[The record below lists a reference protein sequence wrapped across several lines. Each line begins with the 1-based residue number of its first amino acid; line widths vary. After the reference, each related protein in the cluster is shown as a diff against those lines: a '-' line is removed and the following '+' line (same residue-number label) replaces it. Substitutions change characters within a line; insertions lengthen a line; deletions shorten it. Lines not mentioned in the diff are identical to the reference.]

1 MTTYPTNF
9 ISKVIARVDFQ
20 PILKLKQEPVD
31 FQEIIRE
38 QFPRFSQK
46 ESIDISIKPGEVPIP
61 TKIPTWQFTSKEKT
75 DQISLNYQMITL
87 NMKKYVNFESF
98 FLKIELM
105 YNTFNNIYHPSI
117 IKRIGL
123 RFINEIK
130 LKGNPLDWDGI
141 VNNNL
146 YCITNAFP
154 DLSTSLTRAMS
165 QLHISLEDHSIT
177 FQFGI
182 FNSEYPN
189 IITQREFILDYD
201 CASKDESEPEG
212 VLSKFRLYYEDIKK
226 VFKQSRGEKLIR
238 IMKGEDV
245 L

>member
-1 MTTYPTNF
+1 MTTYPINF

-46 ESIDISIKPGEVPIP
+46 ESIDISIKPGEVPVP

-75 DQISLNYQMITL
+75 DQISLNYQMIALT
-87 NMKKYVNFESF
+87 MKKYVNFESF
-98 FLKIELM
+98 FLKVELM

-141 VNNNL
+141 INNNL
-146 YCITNAFP
+146 YCIINAFP
-154 DLSTSLTRAMS
+154 DLSTSLKRAMS
-165 QLHISLEDHSIT
+165 QLHISLEDHSII

-212 VLSKFRLYYEDIKK
+212 VLSTFRLYYEDIKK
-226 VFKQSRGEKLIR
+226 VFKQCRGEKLLR
-238 IMKGEDV
+238 IMKEETM

>member
-1 MTTYPTNF
+1 MTTYPINF
-9 ISKVIARVDFQ
+9 ITKVIARVDFQ

-46 ESIDISIKPGEVPIP
+46 ESIDISIKPGEVPVP

-75 DQISLNYQMITL
+75 DQISLNYQMIALT
-87 NMKKYVNFESF
+87 MKKYVNFESF
-98 FLKIELM
+98 FLKVELM

-141 VNNNL
+141 INNNL
-146 YCITNAFP
+146 YCIINAFP
-154 DLSTSLTRAMS
+154 DLSTSLKRAMS
-165 QLHISLEDHSIT
+165 QLHISLEDHSII

-212 VLSKFRLYYEDIKK
+212 VLSTFRLYYEDIKK
-226 VFKQSRGEKLIR
+226 VFKQCRGEKLLR
-238 IMKGEDV
+238 IMKEETM

>member
-1 MTTYPTNF
+1 
-9 ISKVIARVDFQ
+9 
-20 PILKLKQEPVD
+20 
-31 FQEIIRE
+31 
-38 QFPRFSQK
+38 
-46 ESIDISIKPGEVPIP
+46 
-61 TKIPTWQFTSKEKT
+61 
-75 DQISLNYQMITL
+75 
-87 NMKKYVNFESF
+87 
-98 FLKIELM
+98 M

-141 VNNNL
+141 INNNL
-146 YCITNAFP
+146 YCIINAFP
-154 DLSTSLTRAMS
+154 DLSTSLKRAMS
-165 QLHISLEDHSIT
+165 QLHISLEDHSII

-212 VLSKFRLYYEDIKK
+212 VLSTFRLYYEDIKK
-226 VFKQSRGEKLIR
+226 VFKQCRGEKLLR
-238 IMKGEDV
+238 IMKEETM